1 MCSQGLLDDLQSVG
15 HIIAAGGIQDVFG
28 IGVWLM
34 AAVIAGI
41 AGIYLVRFVR
51 QWTRK
56 SQPGRNF
63 TLQELREMRQA
74 GQLSDTEFNAL
85 KGQVIRG
92 AAEVK
97 ATDEIA
103 VGDQIDGEDAAD
115 GADHDPEPD

>member
-1 MCSQGLLDDLQSVG
+1 MSIESKV
-15 HIIAAGGIQDVFG
+15 
-28 IGVWLM
+28 
-34 AAVIAGI
+34 VIAGI

-97 ATDEIA
+97 ATGEIA
-103 VGDQIDGEDAAD
+103 VGEQIDGGDAAG
-115 GADHDPEPD
+115 GAGPGRRGSGDPQS

>member
-1 MCSQGLLDDLQSVG
+1 MCSQGLLDDLQAVG

-28 IGVWLM
+28 IGAWLM

-56 SQPGRNF
+56 SHLGRNF

-92 AAEVK
+92 AAEAK

-103 VGDQIDGEDAAD
+103 VGDQTDSEGATDGP
-115 GADHDPEPD
+115 DHDPEPD